1 MKIHIALMSILK
13 INLAYISV
21 IENGINYI
29 VPKIVNSFANDEAV
43 IYQPSVIKE
52 ENQNPS

>member
-1 MKIHIALMSILK
+1 MSILK